1 MRFKAIISLLE
12 QTGKDFTRWIDGE
25 WIDKENLL
33 QHSQKWSSGERALID
48 LALSLYSPEHKI
60 NLRDIFQTLDQENTK
75 QAIQALIDYN
85 S

>member
-25 WIDKENLL
+25 WID
-33 QHSQKWSSGERALID
+33 
-48 LALSLYSPEHKI
+48 
-60 NLRDIFQTLDQENTK
+60 QENTK

>member
-48 LALSLYSPEHKI
+48 LALSLYSPEHKNQFKGHI
-60 NLRDIFQTLDQENTK
+60 PDPRPRETPSRQFK
-75 QAIQALIDYN
+75 P
-85 S
+85 